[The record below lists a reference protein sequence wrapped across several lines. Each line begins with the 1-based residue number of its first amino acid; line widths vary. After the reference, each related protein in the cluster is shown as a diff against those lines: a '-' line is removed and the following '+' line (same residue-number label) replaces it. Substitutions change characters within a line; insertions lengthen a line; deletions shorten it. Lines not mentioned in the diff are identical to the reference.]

1 MQPLGPA
8 PPHLPR
14 AVARWCRSG
23 GPGGSAPVQGSLPAF
38 PRLRA
43 ERVEREQRS
52 GERRSGLKWLFAHL
66 DELMGKNSGRQIN
79 IIVSCQAGRRQKV
92 TGFPCDG
99 RKRQH
104 QQGWKE
110 LESQGRARVCARGAC
125 VLTRVC
131 GSVCGSRGCCFCGWE
146 FPGHHPPVPPASL
159 VLSTSSPVPRPL
171 AFPAMRCIRNR
182 LEELP
187 WDRQGWD
194 SHTADTGWKSLS
206 LLTGAH
212 ETRVVEASTLQQE
225 RLQAIAEKRKRQT
238 EIENKRRQLEDD
250 RRQLQ
255 HLKSKALRERWLL
268 EGAPASASE
277 EDEAMKK
284 QMQEDEVK
292 TKELE
297 ETIQRLE
304 KELETLENGSS
315 AASTRENLAEVA
327 APAKEEKAEP
337 IPNTQKSPLGT
348 VKAEKVSSSPMKAV
362 EGTDMMK
369 AVVHAVSAEDG
380 ALQNGAHPLS
390 SSEVDELLH
399 KADEATLSEATGREA
414 PAKVGEGAGSSPASQ
429 KPTPRR
435 EITGLQAKPRESTV
449 VLPPGE
455 GTEPSRE
462 QPVTMIFMGYQ
473 NVEDEDETKKV
484 LGLEGTIKAELVVI
498 EDAESKPEPAHKDHA
513 PPNGTALE
521 PAAAQPPGEE
531 SPAGQKPGTNAT
543 DAKEAEQE
551 TDVKKQ
557 RCKCCT
563 VM

>member
-1 MQPLGPA
+1 
-8 PPHLPR
+8 
-14 AVARWCRSG
+14 C
-23 GPGGSAPVQGSLPAF
+23 
-38 PRLRA
+38 
-43 ERVEREQRS
+43 
-52 GERRSGLKWLFAHL
+52 
-66 DELMGKNSGRQIN
+66 
-79 IIVSCQAGRRQKV
+79 
-92 TGFPCDG
+92 
-99 RKRQH
+99 
-104 QQGWKE
+104 
-110 LESQGRARVCARGAC
+110 
-125 VLTRVC
+125 
-131 GSVCGSRGCCFCGWE
+131 
-146 FPGHHPPVPPASL
+146 
-159 VLSTSSPVPRPL
+159 
-171 AFPAMRCIRNR
+171 
-182 LEELP
+182 
-187 WDRQGWD
+187 
-194 SHTADTGWKSLS
+194 
-206 LLTGAH
+206 
-212 ETRVVEASTLQQE
+212 RVVEASTLQQE

-268 EGAPASASE
+268 EGAPTSASE

-315 AASTRENLAEVA
+315 AASTKENLAEA
-327 APAKEEKAEP
+327 APPDKEEKAEAV
-337 IPNTQKSPLGT
+337 PNMQKVGT
-348 VKAEKVSSSPMKAV
+348 ATLRGQGCGRAEKKVSSSPMKAV

-369 AVVHAVSAEDG
+369 AAMYSVEITVEKDRVTGETKVLSSTTLLPQNHCLQGVKVYEDELKVVHAVSAEDG

-399 KADEATLSEATGREA
+399 KADEATLSEAA
-414 PAKVGEGAGSSPASQ
+414 PAKAGEEAGSAPASQ
-429 KPTPRR
+429 KATPRR
-435 EITGLQAKPRESTV
+435 GT
-449 VLPPGE
+449 

-521 PAAAQPPGEE
+521 PTAAQPPGEE
-531 SPAGQKPGTNAT
+531 KPGANAT

-557 RCKCCT
+557 R
-563 VM
+563 

>member
-1 MQPLGPA
+1 
-8 PPHLPR
+8 
-14 AVARWCRSG
+14 C
-23 GPGGSAPVQGSLPAF
+23 
-38 PRLRA
+38 
-43 ERVEREQRS
+43 
-52 GERRSGLKWLFAHL
+52 
-66 DELMGKNSGRQIN
+66 
-79 IIVSCQAGRRQKV
+79 
-92 TGFPCDG
+92 
-99 RKRQH
+99 
-104 QQGWKE
+104 
-110 LESQGRARVCARGAC
+110 
-125 VLTRVC
+125 
-131 GSVCGSRGCCFCGWE
+131 
-146 FPGHHPPVPPASL
+146 
-159 VLSTSSPVPRPL
+159 
-171 AFPAMRCIRNR
+171 
-182 LEELP
+182 
-187 WDRQGWD
+187 
-194 SHTADTGWKSLS
+194 
-206 LLTGAH
+206 
-212 ETRVVEASTLQQE
+212 RVVEASTLQQE

-268 EGAPASASE
+268 EGAPTSASE

-315 AASTRENLAEVA
+315 VASTKENLAEAA
-327 APAKEEKAEP
+327 APAKEEKAEA
-337 IPNTQKSPLGT
+337 IANTQKVGTAALGGQGCCSE
-348 VKAEKVSSSPMKAV
+348 KKVSSSPMKAV

-369 AVVHAVSAEDG
+369 AAMYSVEITVEKDRVTGETKVLSSTTLLPQNHCLQGVKVYEDELKVVHAVSAEDG

-399 KADEATLSEATGREA
+399 KADEATLSDAVGREV
-414 PAKVGEGAGSSPASQ
+414 PAKAGDGAGSAPASQ

-435 EITGLQAKPRESTV
+435 EIVGLQAKPRESTA

-498 EDAESKPEPAHKDHA
+498 EDAESKPEPERKDHA

-521 PAAAQPPGEE
+521 PTAAQPLGEE
-531 SPAGQKPGTNAT
+531 GLGGQKPGANAA

>member
-1 MQPLGPA
+1 C
-8 PPHLPR
+8 R
-14 AVARWCRSG
+14 AV
-23 GPGGSAPVQGSLPAF
+23 
-38 PRLRA
+38 
-43 ERVEREQRS
+43 
-52 GERRSGLKWLFAHL
+52 
-66 DELMGKNSGRQIN
+66 
-79 IIVSCQAGRRQKV
+79 
-92 TGFPCDG
+92 
-99 RKRQH
+99 
-104 QQGWKE
+104 
-110 LESQGRARVCARGAC
+110 
-125 VLTRVC
+125 
-131 GSVCGSRGCCFCGWE
+131 
-146 FPGHHPPVPPASL
+146 
-159 VLSTSSPVPRPL
+159 
-171 AFPAMRCIRNR
+171 
-182 LEELP
+182 
-187 WDRQGWD
+187 
-194 SHTADTGWKSLS
+194 
-206 LLTGAH
+206 
-212 ETRVVEASTLQQE
+212 EATTLQQE

-315 AASTRENLAEVA
+315 AASTKENLAEAA
-327 APAKEEKAEP
+327 APAKEEKAEAV
-337 IPNTQKSPLGT
+337 PNTQK
-348 VKAEKVSSSPMKAV
+348 KKVSSSPMKAV

-369 AVVHAVSAEDG
+369 AAMYSVEITVEKDRVTGETKVLSSTTLLPQNHCPQGVKVYEDELKVVHAVSAEDG
-380 ALQNGAHPLS
+380 ALRNGAHPLS

-399 KADEATLSEATGREA
+399 KADEAALSPAPRPGGEPGSA
-414 PAKVGEGAGSSPASQ
+414 PASRQ
-429 KPTPRR
+429 PTPRR
-435 EITGLQAKPRESTV
+435 EITGLQAKAPESGAA
-449 VLPPGE
+449 LPAGE
-455 GTEPSRE
+455 GTGPSRE

-498 EDAESKPEPAHKDHA
+498 EDAESKPEPARKDHA

-521 PAAAQPPGEE
+521 PVAAQPPGEE
-531 SPAGQKPGTNAT
+531 GLGGQKPGANAT

-563 VM
+563 V

>member
-1 MQPLGPA
+1 MPC
-8 PPHLPR
+8 PH
-14 AVARWCRSG
+14 G
-23 GPGGSAPVQGSLPAF
+23 QGPGGSRISPTLP
-38 PRLRA
+38 LVGVWRA
-43 ERVEREQRS
+43 
-52 GERRSGLKWLFAHL
+52 
-66 DELMGKNSGRQIN
+66 
-79 IIVSCQAGRRQKV
+79 
-92 TGFPCDG
+92 
-99 RKRQH
+99 
-104 QQGWKE
+104 
-110 LESQGRARVCARGAC
+110 
-125 VLTRVC
+125 
-131 GSVCGSRGCCFCGWE
+131 
-146 FPGHHPPVPPASL
+146 
-159 VLSTSSPVPRPL
+159 
-171 AFPAMRCIRNR
+171 
-182 LEELP
+182 
-187 WDRQGWD
+187 
-194 SHTADTGWKSLS
+194 
-206 LLTGAH
+206 
-212 ETRVVEASTLQQE
+212 VEASTLQQE

-268 EGAPASASE
+268 EGAPSSASE

-304 KELETLENGSS
+304 KELETLENSS
-315 AASTRENLAEVA
+315 SVASTKENLAEA
-327 APAKEEKAEP
+327 AAVPAKEEKAETV
-337 IPNTQKSPLGT
+337 PNAQKSPLGT
-348 VKAEKVSSSPMKAV
+348 AVAKKVSSSPMKAV

-369 AVVHAVSAEDG
+369 AVVHAVSAEAG

-399 KADEATLSEATGREA
+399 KADEVTLSEAKAGEEA
-414 PAKVGEGAGSSPASQ
+414 PGSAPSSQ

-435 EITGLQAKPRESTV
+435 EITGLQAKPRENSM

-455 GTEPSRE
+455 GAEPSRE

-473 NVEDEDETKKV
+473 NVEDENETKKV

-498 EDAESKPEPAHKDHA
+498 EDAESKPEPACKDHA

-521 PAAAQPPGEE
+521 PAAALPQGEE
-531 SPAGQKPGTNAT
+531 APGGQKPGANAT
-543 DAKEAEQE
+543 EAKEAEQ
-551 TDVKKQ
+551 DMDAKKQ

>member
-1 MQPLGPA
+1 
-8 PPHLPR
+8 
-14 AVARWCRSG
+14 C
-23 GPGGSAPVQGSLPAF
+23 
-38 PRLRA
+38 
-43 ERVEREQRS
+43 
-52 GERRSGLKWLFAHL
+52 
-66 DELMGKNSGRQIN
+66 
-79 IIVSCQAGRRQKV
+79 
-92 TGFPCDG
+92 
-99 RKRQH
+99 
-104 QQGWKE
+104 
-110 LESQGRARVCARGAC
+110 
-125 VLTRVC
+125 
-131 GSVCGSRGCCFCGWE
+131 
-146 FPGHHPPVPPASL
+146 
-159 VLSTSSPVPRPL
+159 
-171 AFPAMRCIRNR
+171 
-182 LEELP
+182 
-187 WDRQGWD
+187 
-194 SHTADTGWKSLS
+194 
-206 LLTGAH
+206 
-212 ETRVVEASTLQQE
+212 RVVEASTLQQE

-268 EGAPASASE
+268 EGAPAAASE
-277 EDEAMKK
+277 EEEAMKK

-304 KELETLENGSS
+304 KELEMLENSS
-315 AASTRENLAEVA
+315 SVASTKENLAEAA
-327 APAKEEKAEP
+327 APAKEEKAEAV
-337 IPNTQKSPLGT
+337 PNAQKVGRAAST
-348 VKAEKVSSSPMKAV
+348 EKKVSSSPMKAV

-369 AVVHAVSAEDG
+369 AAMYSVEITVEKDRVTGETKVLSSTTLLPQNHCLQGVKVYEDELKVVHAVSAEDG

-399 KADEATLSEATGREA
+399 KADEATLSEALARA
-414 PAKVGEGAGSSPASQ
+414 GEGGGSAPGSQ

-435 EITGLQAKPRESTV
+435 EITGLQAKPRESTTV
-449 VLPPGE
+449 PPGE

-473 NVEDEDETKKV
+473 NVEDENETKKV

-498 EDAESKPEPAHKDHA
+498 EDAESKTEPAHKDHA

-521 PAAAQPPGEE
+521 PAAAQPLGEE
-531 SPAGQKPGTNAT
+531 GTGGQKPGANAT

>member
-1 MQPLGPA
+1 MEA
-8 PPHLPR
+8 
-14 AVARWCRSG
+14 
-23 GPGGSAPVQGSLPAF
+23 
-38 PRLRA
+38 
-43 ERVEREQRS
+43 
-52 GERRSGLKWLFAHL
+52 
-66 DELMGKNSGRQIN
+66 
-79 IIVSCQAGRRQKV
+79 
-92 TGFPCDG
+92 
-99 RKRQH
+99 
-104 QQGWKE
+104 
-110 LESQGRARVCARGAC
+110 
-125 VLTRVC
+125 
-131 GSVCGSRGCCFCGWE
+131 
-146 FPGHHPPVPPASL
+146 
-159 VLSTSSPVPRPL
+159 
-171 AFPAMRCIRNR
+171 
-182 LEELP
+182 
-187 WDRQGWD
+187 
-194 SHTADTGWKSLS
+194 
-206 LLTGAH
+206 
-212 ETRVVEASTLQQE
+212 VEASTLQQE

-268 EGAPASASE
+268 EGAPASGSE

-304 KELETLENGSS
+304 KELETLENSS
-315 AASTRENLAEVA
+315 SVASTKENLAEVAA

-337 IPNTQKSPLGT
+337 VPNTQKSPLGT
-348 VKAEKVSSSPMKAV
+348 VKAEKKVSSSPMKAV

-390 SSEVDELLH
+390 SSEVEELLH
-399 KADEATLSEATGREA
+399 KADEASLSEGAA
-414 PAKVGEGAGSSPASQ
+414 AKAGEEPGSAAGSRKA
-429 KPTPRR
+429 TPRR
-435 EITGLQAKPRESTV
+435 EITGLQTKARESPV
-449 VLPPGE
+449 AE

-473 NVEDEDETKKV
+473 NVEDENETKKV

-498 EDAESKPEPAHKDHA
+498 EDAESKPEPALKDHA

-521 PAAAQPPGEE
+521 PAAAQPLREE
-531 SPAGQKPGTNAT
+531 SPGGQNPGPNAT
-543 DAKEAEQE
+543 DAKEAEQD

>member
-1 MQPLGPA
+1 
-8 PPHLPR
+8 
-14 AVARWCRSG
+14 C
-23 GPGGSAPVQGSLPAF
+23 
-38 PRLRA
+38 
-43 ERVEREQRS
+43 
-52 GERRSGLKWLFAHL
+52 
-66 DELMGKNSGRQIN
+66 
-79 IIVSCQAGRRQKV
+79 
-92 TGFPCDG
+92 
-99 RKRQH
+99 
-104 QQGWKE
+104 
-110 LESQGRARVCARGAC
+110 
-125 VLTRVC
+125 
-131 GSVCGSRGCCFCGWE
+131 
-146 FPGHHPPVPPASL
+146 
-159 VLSTSSPVPRPL
+159 
-171 AFPAMRCIRNR
+171 
-182 LEELP
+182 
-187 WDRQGWD
+187 
-194 SHTADTGWKSLS
+194 
-206 LLTGAH
+206 
-212 ETRVVEASTLQQE
+212 RVVEASTLQQE

-315 AASTRENLAEVA
+315 AASTKENLAEVA
-327 APAKEEKAEP
+327 APAKEEKAEAV
-337 IPNTQKSPLGT
+337 PNTQKVGT
-348 VKAEKVSSSPMKAV
+348 GRAACCGRAEKKVFSSPMKAV

-369 AVVHAVSAEDG
+369 AAMYSVEITVEKDRVTGETKVLSSTTLLPQNHCLQGVKVYEDELKVVHAVSAEDG

-399 KADEATLSEATGREA
+399 KADEATLSEAAGREA
-414 PAKVGEGAGSSPASQ
+414 LAKAGEEAGSAPASQ

-435 EITGLQAKPRESTV
+435 EITGLQAKPRETTA

-498 EDAESKPEPAHKDHA
+498 EDAESKPEPARKDHA
-513 PPNGTALE
+513 PPNGTVLE
-521 PAAAQPPGEE
+521 PAAAQPLGEE
-531 SPAGQKPGTNAT
+531 GPGGQKPGANAT

>member
-1 MQPLGPA
+1 
-8 PPHLPR
+8 
-14 AVARWCRSG
+14 C
-23 GPGGSAPVQGSLPAF
+23 
-38 PRLRA
+38 
-43 ERVEREQRS
+43 
-52 GERRSGLKWLFAHL
+52 
-66 DELMGKNSGRQIN
+66 
-79 IIVSCQAGRRQKV
+79 
-92 TGFPCDG
+92 
-99 RKRQH
+99 
-104 QQGWKE
+104 
-110 LESQGRARVCARGAC
+110 
-125 VLTRVC
+125 
-131 GSVCGSRGCCFCGWE
+131 
-146 FPGHHPPVPPASL
+146 
-159 VLSTSSPVPRPL
+159 
-171 AFPAMRCIRNR
+171 
-182 LEELP
+182 
-187 WDRQGWD
+187 
-194 SHTADTGWKSLS
+194 
-206 LLTGAH
+206 
-212 ETRVVEASTLQQE
+212 RVVEASTLQQE

-315 AASTRENLAEVA
+315 AASTKENLAEVA
-327 APAKEEKAEP
+327 APAKEEKAEAV
-337 IPNTQKSPLGT
+337 PNMQK
-348 VKAEKVSSSPMKAV
+348 KVSSSPVKAV

-369 AVVHAVSAEDG
+369 AAMYSVEITVEKDRVTGETKVLSSTTLLPQNHCLQGVKVYEDELKVVHAVSAEDG

-399 KADEATLSEATGREA
+399 KADEATLSKAAGQEA
-414 PAKVGEGAGSSPASQ
+414 PAKAGEEAGSAPASQ

-435 EITGLQAKPRESTV
+435 EITGLQAKPRESTT

-498 EDAESKPEPAHKDHA
+498 EDAESKPEPVRKDHA

-531 SPAGQKPGTNAT
+531 GPGGQKPGANAT

>member
-1 MQPLGPA
+1 MLCAEKLSALLRGVRAPPSYSTPGPGCTQGAVSGPTRRLPLAASPATATGIRLLQCLCLCVSVCLCTCACVCLCAQSGEVTVQERCQQPRNGLGMESVSQVEPQGQPALSRSSLSTVTISICAAVVGGAGPA
-8 PPHLPR
+8 VPG
-14 AVARWCRSG
+14 RS
-23 GPGGSAPVQGSLPAF
+23 
-38 PRLRA
+38 RC
-43 ERVEREQRS
+43 
-52 GERRSGLKWLFAHL
+52 W
-66 DELMGKNSGRQIN
+66 
-79 IIVSCQAGRRQKV
+79 AG
-92 TGFPCDG
+92 
-99 RKRQH
+99 
-104 QQGWKE
+104 
-110 LESQGRARVCARGAC
+110 
-125 VLTRVC
+125 
-131 GSVCGSRGCCFCGWE
+131 
-146 FPGHHPPVPPASL
+146 
-159 VLSTSSPVPRPL
+159 
-171 AFPAMRCIRNR
+171 
-182 LEELP
+182 
-187 WDRQGWD
+187 
-194 SHTADTGWKSLS
+194 
-206 LLTGAH
+206 
-212 ETRVVEASTLQQE
+212 VVEASTLQQE

-277 EDEAMKK
+277 EEEAMKK

-315 AASTRENLAEVA
+315 AGSTKENLAEAA
-327 APAKEEKAEP
+327 APAKEQKAEP
-337 IPNTQKSPLGT
+337 VPNAQKSPLGT
-348 VKAEKVSSSPMKAV
+348 VKASGLSPGPLPRAHRQGCDGLGSGDHLSSPSPAEKVSSSPMKVV

-369 AVVHAVSAEDG
+369 AVVHAVSVEDG
-380 ALQNGAHPLS
+380 ALQNGAQPLS

-399 KADEATLSEATGREA
+399 KADEATLSEATGREV
-414 PAKVGEGAGSSPASQ
+414 PAKGGEGAGSAPGSQ
-429 KPTPRR
+429 KPTPQR
-435 EITGLQAKPRESTV
+435 EITGLQAKPRESATV
-449 VLPPGE
+449 PPGE

-498 EDAESKPEPAHKDHA
+498 EDTESKPEPVQKDHA

-521 PAAAQPPGEE
+521 PVAAQPLGEE
-531 SPAGQKPGTNAT
+531 SPGGQKPGVNAT

-551 TDVKKQ
+551 MDAKKQ

>member
-1 MQPLGPA
+1 
-8 PPHLPR
+8 
-14 AVARWCRSG
+14 C
-23 GPGGSAPVQGSLPAF
+23 
-38 PRLRA
+38 
-43 ERVEREQRS
+43 
-52 GERRSGLKWLFAHL
+52 
-66 DELMGKNSGRQIN
+66 
-79 IIVSCQAGRRQKV
+79 
-92 TGFPCDG
+92 
-99 RKRQH
+99 
-104 QQGWKE
+104 
-110 LESQGRARVCARGAC
+110 
-125 VLTRVC
+125 
-131 GSVCGSRGCCFCGWE
+131 
-146 FPGHHPPVPPASL
+146 
-159 VLSTSSPVPRPL
+159 
-171 AFPAMRCIRNR
+171 
-182 LEELP
+182 
-187 WDRQGWD
+187 
-194 SHTADTGWKSLS
+194 
-206 LLTGAH
+206 
-212 ETRVVEASTLQQE
+212 RVVEASTLQQE

-268 EGAPASASE
+268 EGAPTSASE

-297 ETIQRLE
+297 EAIQRLE

-315 AASTRENLAEVA
+315 AASTKENLAAVA
-327 APAKEEKAEP
+327 SPAKEEKAEAV
-337 IPNTQKSPLGT
+337 PNMQK
-348 VKAEKVSSSPMKAV
+348 KKVSSSPMKAV

-369 AVVHAVSAEDG
+369 AAMYSVEITVEKDRVTGETKVLSSTTMLPQNHCLQGVKVYEDELKVVHAVSAEDG

-399 KADEATLSEATGREA
+399 KADEATLSEAAGREA
-414 PAKVGEGAGSSPASQ
+414 LAKVGKEAGSAPASQ

-455 GTEPSRE
+455 GMEPSRE

-498 EDAESKPEPAHKDHA
+498 EDAESKPEPARKDHA

-521 PAAAQPPGEE
+521 PVAAQPLGEE
-531 SPAGQKPGTNAT
+531 GPGGQKPGANAT
-543 DAKEAEQE
+543 DTKEAEQE

>member
-1 MQPLGPA
+1 M
-8 PPHLPR
+8 
-14 AVARWCRSG
+14 
-23 GPGGSAPVQGSLPAF
+23 
-38 PRLRA
+38 
-43 ERVEREQRS
+43 E
-52 GERRSGLKWLFAHL
+52 
-66 DELMGKNSGRQIN
+66 
-79 IIVSCQAGRRQKV
+79 
-92 TGFPCDG
+92 
-99 RKRQH
+99 
-104 QQGWKE
+104 
-110 LESQGRARVCARGAC
+110 
-125 VLTRVC
+125 
-131 GSVCGSRGCCFCGWE
+131 
-146 FPGHHPPVPPASL
+146 
-159 VLSTSSPVPRPL
+159 
-171 AFPAMRCIRNR
+171 
-182 LEELP
+182 
-187 WDRQGWD
+187 
-194 SHTADTGWKSLS
+194 
-206 LLTGAH
+206 
-212 ETRVVEASTLQQE
+212 VVEASTLQQE

-277 EDEAMKK
+277 EEEAMKK

-304 KELETLENGSS
+304 KELETLENSS
-315 AASTRENLAEVA
+315 SVASTKENLAEA
-327 APAKEEKAEP
+327 AAKEEKAEAV
-337 IPNTQKSPLGT
+337 PNAQKSPLGT
-348 VKAEKVSSSPMKAV
+348 VKADKRVSSSPMKAV
-362 EGTDMMK
+362 EGSDMMK
-369 AVVHAVSAEDG
+369 AVVHAVTAEDG

-399 KADEATLSEATGREA
+399 KADEATLSEAAGRQT
-414 PAKVGEGAGSSPASQ
+414 PAKAGKGSAPGSQ

-435 EITGLQAKPRESTV
+435 EITGLQAKV
-449 VLPPGE
+449 PPGE
-455 GTEPSRE
+455 GTEPSQE

-473 NVEDEDETKKV
+473 NVEDENETKKV

-498 EDAESKPEPAHKDHA
+498 EDAESKPEAAHKDHT

-521 PAAAQPPGEE
+521 PAAAQPLGEE
-531 SPAGQKPGTNAT
+531 GAGGQKPGANAT

>member
-1 MQPLGPA
+1 C
-8 PPHLPR
+8 R
-14 AVARWCRSG
+14 A
-23 GPGGSAPVQGSLPAF
+23 
-38 PRLRA
+38 
-43 ERVEREQRS
+43 
-52 GERRSGLKWLFAHL
+52 
-66 DELMGKNSGRQIN
+66 
-79 IIVSCQAGRRQKV
+79 
-92 TGFPCDG
+92 
-99 RKRQH
+99 
-104 QQGWKE
+104 
-110 LESQGRARVCARGAC
+110 
-125 VLTRVC
+125 
-131 GSVCGSRGCCFCGWE
+131 
-146 FPGHHPPVPPASL
+146 
-159 VLSTSSPVPRPL
+159 
-171 AFPAMRCIRNR
+171 
-182 LEELP
+182 
-187 WDRQGWD
+187 
-194 SHTADTGWKSLS
+194 
-206 LLTGAH
+206 
-212 ETRVVEASTLQQE
+212 VEASTLQQE

-268 EGAPASASE
+268 EGAPASGSE

-315 AASTRENLAEVA
+315 AASTKENLAEVA
-327 APAKEEKAEP
+327 AAPTKEEKAEP
-337 IPNTQKSPLGT
+337 VPNMQKSPLGT
-348 VKAEKVSSSPMKAV
+348 VKAEKKVSSSPMKAV

-369 AVVHAVSAEDG
+369 AAMYSVEITVEKDRVTGETKVLSSTTLLPQNHCLQGVKVYEDELKVVHAVSAEDG

-390 SSEVDELLH
+390 SSEVEELLH
-399 KADEATLSEATGREA
+399 KADEATLSEGAA
-414 PAKVGEGAGSSPASQ
+414 AKAGEEPGSAAGSRKA
-429 KPTPRR
+429 TPRR
-435 EITGLQAKPRESTV
+435 EITGLQTKARES
-449 VLPPGE
+449 PASE

-521 PAAAQPPGEE
+521 PAAAQPLREE
-531 SPAGQKPGTNAT
+531 SPGGQNPGANAT
-543 DAKEAEQE
+543 DAKEAEQD

>member
-1 MQPLGPA
+1 
-8 PPHLPR
+8 
-14 AVARWCRSG
+14 C
-23 GPGGSAPVQGSLPAF
+23 
-38 PRLRA
+38 
-43 ERVEREQRS
+43 
-52 GERRSGLKWLFAHL
+52 
-66 DELMGKNSGRQIN
+66 
-79 IIVSCQAGRRQKV
+79 
-92 TGFPCDG
+92 
-99 RKRQH
+99 
-104 QQGWKE
+104 
-110 LESQGRARVCARGAC
+110 
-125 VLTRVC
+125 
-131 GSVCGSRGCCFCGWE
+131 
-146 FPGHHPPVPPASL
+146 
-159 VLSTSSPVPRPL
+159 
-171 AFPAMRCIRNR
+171 
-182 LEELP
+182 
-187 WDRQGWD
+187 
-194 SHTADTGWKSLS
+194 
-206 LLTGAH
+206 
-212 ETRVVEASTLQQE
+212 RVVEASTLQQE

-277 EDEAMKK
+277 EEEAMKK

-304 KELETLENGSS
+304 KELETLENSS
-315 AASTRENLAEVA
+315 SVASTKENLAEA
-327 APAKEEKAEP
+327 AAKEEKAEAV
-337 IPNTQKSPLGT
+337 PNAQKVGT
-348 VKAEKVSSSPMKAV
+348 AAGHGQGCQQVSSSPMKAV
-362 EGTDMMK
+362 EGSDMMK
-369 AVVHAVSAEDG
+369 AAMYSVEITVEKDRVTGETKVLSSTTMLPQNHCVQGVKVYEDELKVVHAVTAEDG

-399 KADEATLSEATGREA
+399 KADEATLSEAAGRQT
-414 PAKVGEGAGSSPASQ
+414 PAKAGTGGGSAPGSQ

-435 EITGLQAKPRESTV
+435 EITGLQAKV
-449 VLPPGE
+449 PPGE
-455 GTEPSRE
+455 GTEPSQE

-473 NVEDEDETKKV
+473 NVEDENETKKV

-498 EDAESKPEPAHKDHA
+498 EDAESKPEPAHKDHT

-521 PAAAQPPGEE
+521 PAAAQPLGEE
-531 SPAGQKPGTNAT
+531 GAGGQKPGANAT

>member
-1 MQPLGPA
+1 MEIPDL
-8 PPHLPR
+8 LP
-14 AVARWCRSG
+14 C
-23 GPGGSAPVQGSLPAF
+23 Q
-38 PRLRA
+38 PRLL
-43 ERVEREQRS
+43 S
-52 GERRSGLKWLFAHL
+52 
-66 DELMGKNSGRQIN
+66 
-79 IIVSCQAGRRQKV
+79 
-92 TGFPCDG
+92 
-99 RKRQH
+99 
-104 QQGWKE
+104 
-110 LESQGRARVCARGAC
+110 
-125 VLTRVC
+125 
-131 GSVCGSRGCCFCGWE
+131 
-146 FPGHHPPVPPASL
+146 SL
-159 VLSTSSPVPRPL
+159 
-171 AFPAMRCIRNR
+171 
-182 LEELP
+182 
-187 WDRQGWD
+187 Q
-194 SHTADTGWKSLS
+194 
-206 LLTGAH
+206 
-212 ETRVVEASTLQQE
+212 
-225 RLQAIAEKRKRQT
+225 EKRKRQT

-304 KELETLENGSS
+304 KELETLENSS
-315 AASTRENLAEVA
+315 SVTSTKENLAEVA
-327 APAKEEKAEP
+327 APAKEEKAEAV
-337 IPNTQKSPLGT
+337 PNTQKFSPSP
-348 VKAEKVSSSPMKAV
+348 AEKKVSSSPMKAV

-369 AVVHAVSAEDG
+369 AAMYSVEITVEKDRVTGETKVLSSTTLLPQNHCLQGVKVYEDELKVVHAVSAEDG
-380 ALQNGAHPLS
+380 ALQNGAQPLS

-399 KADEATLSEATGREA
+399 KADEVTLSEATGRET
-414 PAKVGEGAGSSPASQ
+414 PAKGGKEAGSTPGSQ
-429 KPTPRR
+429 KATPRR
-435 EITGLQAKPRESTV
+435 EITGLQAKARESPT
-449 VLPPGE
+449 VLPAGE

-473 NVEDEDETKKV
+473 NVEDENETKKV

-498 EDAESKPEPAHKDHA
+498 EDAESKPDPASKDHA

-521 PAAAQPPGEE
+521 PAAAQPLAEE
-531 SPAGQKPGTNAT
+531 GSGGQKVGANAT

>member
-1 MQPLGPA
+1 
-8 PPHLPR
+8 
-14 AVARWCRSG
+14 C
-23 GPGGSAPVQGSLPAF
+23 
-38 PRLRA
+38 
-43 ERVEREQRS
+43 
-52 GERRSGLKWLFAHL
+52 
-66 DELMGKNSGRQIN
+66 
-79 IIVSCQAGRRQKV
+79 
-92 TGFPCDG
+92 
-99 RKRQH
+99 
-104 QQGWKE
+104 
-110 LESQGRARVCARGAC
+110 
-125 VLTRVC
+125 
-131 GSVCGSRGCCFCGWE
+131 
-146 FPGHHPPVPPASL
+146 
-159 VLSTSSPVPRPL
+159 
-171 AFPAMRCIRNR
+171 
-182 LEELP
+182 
-187 WDRQGWD
+187 
-194 SHTADTGWKSLS
+194 
-206 LLTGAH
+206 
-212 ETRVVEASTLQQE
+212 RVVEASTLQQE

-277 EDEAMKK
+277 EEEAMKK

-304 KELETLENGSS
+304 KELETLENSS
-315 AASTRENLAEVA
+315 SVASTKENLAEAA
-327 APAKEEKAEP
+327 APAKEEKAEA
-337 IPNTQKSPLGT
+337 IPNAQKVGT
-348 VKAEKVSSSPMKAV
+348 ATGHRQGCQHPMKAV

-369 AVVHAVSAEDG
+369 AAMYSVEITVEKDRVTGETKVLSSTTLLPQNHCLQGVKVYEDELKVVHAVSAEDG

-399 KADEATLSEATGREA
+399 KADEATLSEAAGRQT
-414 PAKVGEGAGSSPASQ
+414 PAKAGEGSAPGSQ

-435 EITGLQAKPRESTV
+435 EITGLQAKPRESTMV
-449 VLPPGE
+449 PAGE

-473 NVEDEDETKKV
+473 NVEDENETKKV

-498 EDAESKPEPAHKDHA
+498 EDAESKPEPAHKDHT

-521 PAAAQPPGEE
+521 PAAAQPLGEE
-531 SPAGQKPGTNAT
+531 GAGGQKPGANAT

>member
-1 MQPLGPA
+1 M
-8 PPHLPR
+8 
-14 AVARWCRSG
+14 
-23 GPGGSAPVQGSLPAF
+23 
-38 PRLRA
+38 
-43 ERVEREQRS
+43 E
-52 GERRSGLKWLFAHL
+52 
-66 DELMGKNSGRQIN
+66 
-79 IIVSCQAGRRQKV
+79 
-92 TGFPCDG
+92 
-99 RKRQH
+99 
-104 QQGWKE
+104 
-110 LESQGRARVCARGAC
+110 
-125 VLTRVC
+125 
-131 GSVCGSRGCCFCGWE
+131 
-146 FPGHHPPVPPASL
+146 
-159 VLSTSSPVPRPL
+159 
-171 AFPAMRCIRNR
+171 
-182 LEELP
+182 
-187 WDRQGWD
+187 
-194 SHTADTGWKSLS
+194 
-206 LLTGAH
+206 
-212 ETRVVEASTLQQE
+212 VVEASTLQQE

-277 EDEAMKK
+277 EEEAMKK

-304 KELETLENGSS
+304 KELEMLENSS
-315 AASTRENLAEVA
+315 SVASTKENLAEA
-327 APAKEEKAEP
+327 AAKEEKKAEAV
-337 IPNTQKSPLGT
+337 PNTQKSPLGT
-348 VKAEKVSSSPMKAV
+348 VKAAKRVSSSPMKAV
-362 EGTDMMK
+362 EGSEMMK

-399 KADEATLSEATGREA
+399 KADEATLSEAAGRQT
-414 PAKVGEGAGSSPASQ
+414 PAKGGSSAPGSQ

-435 EITGLQAKPRESTV
+435 EITGLQAKV
-449 VLPPGE
+449 PPGE
-455 GTEPSRE
+455 GTEPSQE

-473 NVEDEDETKKV
+473 NVEDENETKKV

-498 EDAESKPEPAHKDHA
+498 EDAESKPEPAHKDHT

-521 PAAAQPPGEE
+521 PAAAQPLGEE
-531 SPAGQKPGTNAT
+531 KPGANAA

-551 TDVKKQ
+551 ADVKKQ

>member
-1 MQPLGPA
+1 M
-8 PPHLPR
+8 
-14 AVARWCRSG
+14 
-23 GPGGSAPVQGSLPAF
+23 
-38 PRLRA
+38 
-43 ERVEREQRS
+43 E
-52 GERRSGLKWLFAHL
+52 
-66 DELMGKNSGRQIN
+66 
-79 IIVSCQAGRRQKV
+79 
-92 TGFPCDG
+92 
-99 RKRQH
+99 
-104 QQGWKE
+104 
-110 LESQGRARVCARGAC
+110 
-125 VLTRVC
+125 
-131 GSVCGSRGCCFCGWE
+131 
-146 FPGHHPPVPPASL
+146 
-159 VLSTSSPVPRPL
+159 
-171 AFPAMRCIRNR
+171 
-182 LEELP
+182 
-187 WDRQGWD
+187 
-194 SHTADTGWKSLS
+194 
-206 LLTGAH
+206 
-212 ETRVVEASTLQQE
+212 VVEASTLQQE

-315 AASTRENLAEVA
+315 GASTKEDLAAV
-327 APAKEEKAEP
+327 AKEEKAEAIANP
-337 IPNTQKSPLGT
+337 QKSPLGT
-348 VKAEKVSSSPMKAV
+348 VKAEKKVSSSPMKAV

-369 AVVHAVSAEDG
+369 AAMYSVEITVEKDRVTGETKVLSSTTLLPQNHCLQGVKVYEDELKVVHAVSAEDG

-399 KADEATLSEATGREA
+399 KADEATLSEAAGREA
-414 PAKVGEGAGSSPASQ
+414 AARAGEGVGSAPGSQ

-435 EITGLQAKPRESTV
+435 EITGMQAKPRESTV

-455 GTEPSRE
+455 GMEPSRE

-498 EDAESKPEPAHKDHA
+498 EDAESKPEAARKDHA

-521 PAAAQPPGEE
+521 PAAAAPPGDGDEG
-531 SPAGQKPGTNAT
+531 PGGQKPGANAT
-543 DAKEAEQE
+543 EAKEAEQE
-551 TDVKKQ
+551 TDAKKQ

>member
-1 MQPLGPA
+1 MAVRCMQ
-8 PPHLPR
+8 
-14 AVARWCRSG
+14 
-23 GPGGSAPVQGSLPAF
+23 
-38 PRLRA
+38 
-43 ERVEREQRS
+43 
-52 GERRSGLKWLFAHL
+52 K
-66 DELMGKNSGRQIN
+66 
-79 IIVSCQAGRRQKV
+79 
-92 TGFPCDG
+92 
-99 RKRQH
+99 
-104 QQGWKE
+104 
-110 LESQGRARVCARGAC
+110 
-125 VLTRVC
+125 
-131 GSVCGSRGCCFCGWE
+131 
-146 FPGHHPPVPPASL
+146 
-159 VLSTSSPVPRPL
+159 
-171 AFPAMRCIRNR
+171 R

-187 WDRQGWD
+187 WELRGWD
-194 SHTADTGWKSLS
+194 TRAVDTGWKSTS
-206 LLTGAH
+206 L
-212 ETRVVEASTLQQE
+212 VVEASTLQQE

-315 AASTRENLAEVA
+315 ATSTKENLAEVA
-327 APAKEEKAEP
+327 APAKEEKTEAV
-337 IPNTQKSPLGT
+337 PNTQKSPLGT
-348 VKAEKVSSSPMKAV
+348 VKAEKKISSSPMKVV

-380 ALQNGAHPLS
+380 ALQNGAQPLS

-399 KADEATLSEATGREA
+399 KADEVTLSEAAGRET
-414 PAKVGEGAGSSPASQ
+414 PAKGGDAGGTPASQ
-429 KPTPRR
+429 KATPRR
-435 EITGLQAKPRESTV
+435 EITGLQAKARESPT

-473 NVEDEDETKKV
+473 NVEDENETKKV

-498 EDAESKPEPAHKDHA
+498 EDAESKPEPASKDHA

-521 PAAAQPPGEE
+521 PAAAQPLAEEGPG
-531 SPAGQKPGTNAT
+531 GQKPGANAT
-543 DAKEAEQE
+543 DAKEAEQQ

>member
-1 MQPLGPA
+1 
-8 PPHLPR
+8 
-14 AVARWCRSG
+14 
-23 GPGGSAPVQGSLPAF
+23 
-38 PRLRA
+38 
-43 ERVEREQRS
+43 
-52 GERRSGLKWLFAHL
+52 
-66 DELMGKNSGRQIN
+66 
-79 IIVSCQAGRRQKV
+79 
-92 TGFPCDG
+92 
-99 RKRQH
+99 
-104 QQGWKE
+104 
-110 LESQGRARVCARGAC
+110 
-125 VLTRVC
+125 
-131 GSVCGSRGCCFCGWE
+131 
-146 FPGHHPPVPPASL
+146 
-159 VLSTSSPVPRPL
+159 
-171 AFPAMRCIRNR
+171 
-182 LEELP
+182 
-187 WDRQGWD
+187 
-194 SHTADTGWKSLS
+194 
-206 LLTGAH
+206 
-212 ETRVVEASTLQQE
+212 RVVEPSTLQQE

-277 EDEAMKK
+277 EEEAMKK

-315 AASTRENLAEVA
+315 AASTKENLVEAA

-337 IPNTQKSPLGT
+337 IPNTQKVGT
-348 VKAEKVSSSPMKAV
+348 KKVSSSPMKAV

-369 AVVHAVSAEDG
+369 AAMYSVEITVEKDRVTGETKVLSSTTMLPQNHCLQGVKVYEDELKVVHAVSAEDG

-399 KADEATLSEATGREA
+399 KADEATLSEATRREA
-414 PAKVGEGAGSSPASQ
+414 PARAGEETGSTPGSQ

-435 EITGLQAKPRESTV
+435 EITGLQAKPRESTT
-449 VLPPGE
+449 GE
-455 GTEPSRE
+455 GLEPSRE

-473 NVEDEDETKKV
+473 NVEDENETKKV

-521 PAAAQPPGEE
+521 PAAAQPTGQEGLG
-531 SPAGQKPGTNAT
+531 GQKPGANAT